1 MKTTKRLAALSRLGL
16 VAGALYMTPVI
27 LQLDPASASGAIS
40 LATDPL
46 TLKECS
52 DCHPAY
58 GPRFLRGYA
67 WQKIM
72 GNLSNHFGEDA
83 SLDEDSR
90 LKIEKY
96 LIYNAGHPRKIG
108 IRISEKKWFVRE
120 HGDKHISATALKKA
134 GSLSNC
140 TACHKVRVPKK

>member
-16 VAGALYMTPVI
+16 VAGAMYMTPVI

-40 LATDPL
+40 LASDPL
-46 TLKECS
+46 TVKECS

-58 GPRFLRGYA
+58 GPRFLRSYA

-72 GNLSNHFGEDA
+72 SNLSDHFGEDA
-83 SLDEDSR
+83 SIEEDAR

-120 HGDKHISATALKKA
+120 HGEKHISAKAMDKA